1 MYLPSQY
8 SSQFSYT
15 SPSYF
20 SRVEYSH
27 ANYASSSTQ
36 SYSPSTQYVS
46 NKADLPHSSIIVEE
60 FLAKDR
66 PETPV
71 INTLGEIKTVIDE
84 AFKSITSHDFPHDA
98 IRIAILPKDGFKEAF
113 FKTGGAWS
121 EGIMGFSLNRFGK
134 GISEIVVKEEH
145 LDSLLLT
152 IGHEIGHV
160 LSPSLPSIQDEEA
173 KAHAFSL
180 AWMETIRDNNIAGL
194 KPNILINPAKNG
206 IHDVGFEFVR
216 HLMSAGSSALDVF
229 RTLSKGLASIIARE
243 A

>member
-1 MYLPSQY
+1 MYSWPDKRVSYTAQGYSGTTLYDSTPSYLIQSQY
-8 SSQFSYT
+8 NQKK
-15 SPSYF
+15 
-20 SRVEYSH
+20 E
-27 ANYASSSTQ
+27 N
-36 SYSPSTQYVS
+36 
-46 NKADLPHSSIIVEE
+46 NPHSSIIVEE

-66 PETPV
+66 PQTPF
-71 INTLGEIKTVIDE
+71 INSLGEIKTVVDE
-84 AFKSITSHDFPHDA
+84 ALKSITTHEFPHDA
-98 IRIAILPKDGFKEAF
+98 IRIAILPKEWFKETF
-113 FKTGGAWS
+113 LNTGGRWS

-160 LSPSLPSIQDEEA
+160 LSPTLPSIQDEEA

-194 KPNILINPAKNG
+194 QPNILINPAKNG
-206 IHDVGFEFVR
+206 IHDVGFEFVQY
-216 HLMSAGSSALDVF
+216 LMQAGSSALDVF
-229 RTLSKGLASIIARE
+229 KTLSRGLASIIARE

>member
-8 SSQFSYT
+8 NSHFSYT
-15 SPSYF
+15 SPRYF
-20 SRVEYSH
+20 SRVEYSN
-27 ANYASSSTQ
+27 ANYVGSSIQ

-46 NKADLPHSSIIVEE
+46 KEADLPHSSIIVEE

-71 INTLGEIKTVIDE
+71 INTLGEIKNVIDE
-84 AFKSITSHDFPHDA
+84 AFKFITSHDFPHDA
-98 IRIAILPKDGFKEAF
+98 IKVTILPKAGFKDVF
-113 FKTGGAWS
+113 LRTGGAWS

-134 GISEIVVKEEH
+134 GVSEIVVKEEH

-206 IHDVGFEFVR
+206 IHDVGFEFVQ
-216 HLMSAGSSALDVF
+216 HLMCSGSSALDVF
-229 RTLSKGLASIIARE
+229 RTLSRGLASIIARE